1 LVLLHLPFVVFLYA
15 ALDKN
20 QIIFLTMFS
29 MQQHL
34 FSLLYSRYCYI
45 YGFVYSIV
53 SMYLTNWIKLFSLH
67 NHEIGML
74 NARVNETHLD
84 SVAQILHDKLCKWF
98 EMDGMF
104 GIMKKN
110 FGICL
115 LICSIITMV
124 FHTPTLDI
132 CSKRPNKIHYCLW
145 RCWTKFLLMPWTS
158 TSPSRFLHCLPCGV

>member
-1 LVLLHLPFVVFLYA
+1 MVLLHLPFVVFLYA

-20 QIIFLTMFS
+20 QIIFLTMLHTATSNFLAVFTILL
-29 MQQHL
+29 HIWLRL
-34 FSLLYSRYCYI
+34 FYC
-45 YGFVYSIV
+45 FHVLDKS
-53 SMYLTNWIKLFSLH
+53 FSLH
-67 NHEIGML
+67 NHEIEML

-115 LICSIITMV
+115 LICSIIAMI

-132 CSKRPNKIHYCLW
+132 CSKRPNKIRYCLW
-145 RCWTKFLLMPWTS
+145 RCWTKFLPLPWTS